1 MGVVRARS
9 LTMGKLGGEVGPW
22 VNFCGL
28 GRLKSDGF
36 TWCSPGR
43 ALPWSQA
50 TLSEPFLPTPPPPF
64 NGPFRPHP
72 PPIPVR
78 STLLQP
84 HPRAELAVLSSACPA
99 SRLGP
104 PTLHDGPT
112 TIPPPHL
119 FSLFYYPL
127 SFLSLLSFPRP
138 SASPQR
144 GFPPL

>member
-1 MGVVRARS
+1 MELVRARS
-9 LTMGKLGGEVGPW
+9 LTMGELGGEVGPW

-72 PPIPVR
+72 RPCLCQFAPSSWLCHVLFSQAWP
-78 STLLQP
+78 
-84 HPRAELAVLSSACPA
+84 AVGMNAPTF
-99 SRLGP
+99 RLGMP
-104 PTLHDGPT
+104 NL
-112 TIPPPHL
+112 
-119 FSLFYYPL
+119 
-127 SFLSLLSFPRP
+127 
-138 SASPQR
+138 
-144 GFPPL
+144 